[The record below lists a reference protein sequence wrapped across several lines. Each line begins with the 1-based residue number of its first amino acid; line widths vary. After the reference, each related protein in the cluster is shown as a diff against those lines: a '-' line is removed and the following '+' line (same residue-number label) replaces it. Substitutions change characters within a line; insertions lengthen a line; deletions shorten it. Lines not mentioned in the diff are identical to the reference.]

1 MHPADRRGSP
11 SLDRHPEEQTDGA
24 ATTLAHAWEV
34 LRCEHPNLF
43 NNTNQKEIKN
53 MEPIDAFDLALD
65 LAITADT
72 QDRVDRAVKLAEEIA
87 MQLTPEQV
95 EQVKS
100 RYEMGEYE

>member
-1 MHPADRRGSP
+1 
-11 SLDRHPEEQTDGA
+11 
-24 ATTLAHAWEV
+24 
-34 LRCEHPNLF
+34 
-43 NNTNQKEIKN
+43 
-53 MEPIDAFDLALD
+53 MEPIDAFDLALN